1 MAETALKED
10 CCEDSSSKLPRAWGS
25 VIGKDDHIYASYSL
39 LSKPAL
45 SYVQKQGS
53 KLDRL

>member
-1 MAETALKED
+1 MAEIALKED

-25 VIGKDDHIYASYSL
+25 VIGKDDHIYASYGL

-45 SYVQKQGS
+45 SYIQKQGS